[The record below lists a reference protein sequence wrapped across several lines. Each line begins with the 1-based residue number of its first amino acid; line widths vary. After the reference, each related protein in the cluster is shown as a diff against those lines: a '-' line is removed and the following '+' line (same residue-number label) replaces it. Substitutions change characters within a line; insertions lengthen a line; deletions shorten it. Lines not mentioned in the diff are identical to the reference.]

1 MQIIIVG
8 SMGAGKTTIGR
19 SLATKLD
26 MPFYDI
32 DHEIVARCG
41 VDIPTIFDIEGEEGF
56 RSRETQTLE
65 EICKLR
71 DAVIA
76 TGGGA
81 VTRPENNDIIKHA
94 DHVIYLDVTVNEQ
107 LRRTSKDRNRPL
119 LQTENP
125 RAILEN
131 LAKLRRPL
139 YEAVATAAFKTDGMA
154 CSKVTRIILDTLDLQ
169 GTEQK
174 HENG

>member
-65 EICKLR
+65 EICQLS

-81 VTRPENNDIIKHA
+81 VTRPENNTIIQHA

-107 LRRTSKDRNRPL
+107 LRRTGKDRNRPL
-119 LQTENP
+119 LQAENP
-125 RAILEN
+125 RAILES
-131 LAKLRRPL
+131 LAKVRRPL
-139 YEAVATAAFKTDGMA
+139 YESVATATFKTDGMA
-154 CSKVTRIILDTLDLQ
+154 CSKVTRIILDALNLR